1 MHAKNARSNLSY
13 IAVTKEDNL
22 ECLARVLAFLH
33 DDSLLAVVIKYSV
46 ELKRFCTRE
55 LENDYVR

>member
-33 DDSLLAVVIKYSV
+33 DDSLLAVVIGSFSRIEEILY
-46 ELKRFCTRE
+46 KRIGE
-55 LENDYVR
+55 